1 MNFLRLLEGRQEL
14 FSAAPRIRVKA
25 GESASLF
32 AWIED
37 VPFGSFGHVLGK
49 FLTSGGLN

>member
-32 AWIED
+32 A
-37 VPFGSFGHVLGK
+37 HVLGK